1 MCFFWM
7 FLRSN
12 WKSLRFR
19 NLQEKLEKRNSHLKQ
34 SSCPLDVEKNVGEC
48 ADSIGIATHHHIGK
62 SYIIIHRDLTSWNSR
77 VEALLIQFDIFK
89 NLDGL
94 MEITEQGVQPQK
106 SDQRKVAQHFI
117 QWMSA
122 KLSSNKVGI
131 FASGVHL
138 QLFVNVRFVNH
149 GVENIQ
155 NLQKH
160 YMILFTFTV

>member
-7 FLRSN
+7 FPRTN

-19 NLQEKLEKRNSHLKQ
+19 NLQEKLEKRNSHLKK
-34 SSCPLDVEKNVGEC
+34 SSCPLDVEKDVGEC
-48 ADSIGIATHHHIGK
+48 ADGIGIATHHHIGK
-62 SYIIIHRDLTSWNSR
+62 SYIIIHRDLTSWNPR
-77 VEALLIQFDIFK
+77 VEALLIQFDIFQ

-122 KLSSNKVGI
+122 KFSSNKVGI
-131 FASGVHL
+131 FTSGVHL
-138 QLFVNVRFVNH
+138 QLLVNVRFVNH

-155 NLQKH
+155 NLQNT
-160 YMILFTFTV
+160 I